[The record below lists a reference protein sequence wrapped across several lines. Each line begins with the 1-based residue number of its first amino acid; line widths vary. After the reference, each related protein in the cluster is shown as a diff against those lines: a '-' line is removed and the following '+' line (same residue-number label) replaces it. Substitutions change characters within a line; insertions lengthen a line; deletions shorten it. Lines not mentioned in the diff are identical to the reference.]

1 MALNDE
7 KTILGDGGEDSPQ
20 TLAEG
25 SVLGDYRIGKSLGS
39 GAMGE
44 VYEAEQ
50 VHLGRRYAVKVLPDS
65 LSGDAQFAARFQQE
79 ARTLASLD
87 HPNIVTVHNAGHA
100 SGHFF
105 LVMEQLEPFRASS
118 DPEVVSH
125 ILAQILK
132 GLSYA
137 HNKGIFHRDLKPSNL
152 LQARMSQ
159 GQVVPTVKIA
169 DFGVARVVGDD
180 YMKTLVQET
189 IALSQ
194 RQAGGS
200 QATGTGSSYVGTL
213 KYMAPEVMEGQEAD
227 GRSDLYAVG
236 VMAYEWLTGKRPVG
250 RYKDATQIR
259 PDLHPDWDGWLNMM
273 LEADPEDRMEGAD
286 FAYHTLPGVAN
297 PILMSQA
304 AASQPKPAAQPE
316 ASSDK
321 EVLAAAFYALKEQG
335 NVAVACDSLMY
346 AGHGATQA
354 NEAIRRVR
362 KALLGARF
370 WGAVWVC
377 GKILLWIA
385 AIALVAVILDEGLFL
400 WGLLAV
406 ALLNIVAN
414 LYTLL
419 RIPFIKISAFQH
431 PGELFVALRDYE
443 VPAEFAVASS
453 APPSPPYAR
462 SDLPMMDENAQ
473 SRDAVFGGPWRRL
486 FAAVT
491 DVVIINVGLNVLA
504 FGLIL
509 MVPGFMDES
518 APHPALFPLILGMG
532 LLAILYF
539 TVLES
544 SAMQAT
550 LGKRLLGLKVT
561 DRDGERISFLRA
573 LGRYFSKFI
582 SAILLLWGYLRI
594 LYHPQREGL
603 HDTISG
609 CQVRRR

>member
-1 MALNDE
+1 MDDE
-7 KTILGDGGEDSPQ
+7 KTILGDGGEDPPQ
-20 TLAEG
+20 ALIEG

-50 VHLGRRYAVKVLPDS
+50 LHLGRRYAVKVLPDS

-87 HPNIVTVHNAGHA
+87 HPNIVSVHNAGHA

-105 LVMEQLEPFRASS
+105 LVMERLEPFRASS
-118 DPEVVSH
+118 DPDVVSH

-132 GLSYA
+132 ALSYA

-159 GQVVPTVKIA
+159 GQAVPRVKIA
-169 DFGVARVVGDD
+169 DFGVARVVGED

-189 IALSQ
+189 IAVGQ
-194 RQAGGS
+194 RQVGGS
-200 QATGTGSSYVGTL
+200 HTTGTGSSYVGTL
-213 KYMAPEVMEGQEAD
+213 KYMAPEVIEGQDAD

-250 RYKDATQIR
+250 RYKDVTQLR
-259 PDLHPDWDGWLNMM
+259 PELHPDWDGWLNRM
-273 LEADPEDRMEGAD
+273 LEADPEDRMENAEMA
-286 FAYHTLPGVAN
+286 FETLPGVAN
-297 PILMSQA
+297 PWIKASQARSADKAQA
-304 AASQPKPAAQPE
+304 AASA
-316 ASSDK
+316 DK
-321 EVLAAAFYALKEQG
+321 EILAAAFYALKEQG
-335 NVAVACDSLMY
+335 SVAGARDSLMQT
-346 AGHGATQA
+346 GHGGLQA
-354 NEAIRRVR
+354 DEAILTVQKAFRGVR
-362 KALLGARF
+362 
-370 WGAVWVC
+370 WGAALWIC
-377 GKILLWIA
+377 GKILLWCG
-385 AIALVAVILDEGLFL
+385 AIALVVVVLDEGVLL
-400 WGLLAV
+400 IGLLLI
-406 ALLNIVAN
+406 ALFSILKN

-419 RIPFIKISAFQH
+419 RIPFIKMSAFQH
-431 PGELFVALRDYE
+431 PGEILTALSDYE
-443 VPAEFAVASS
+443 VPAGSAAAS
-453 APPSPPYAR
+453 ADPPSPPYAR
-462 SDLPMMDENAQ
+462 GDPPTMDKYAQ
-473 SRDAVFGGPWRRL
+473 SREPVFGEPWRRL

-491 DVVIINVGLNVLA
+491 DVVIVNVALNILA

-509 MVPGFMDES
+509 LVPDLLDES
-518 APHPALFPLILGMG
+518 VTHPALFPVILGMG
-532 LLAILYF
+532 ALAILYF
-539 TVLES
+539 AVMES

-561 DRDGERISFLRA
+561 DREGERISLLRA

-594 LYHPQREGL
+594 LYHPRREGL